1 LSPSVKNSTAIL
13 LFYIVPFKKQNQP
26 HGFCFFEFP
35 TFGNSIA
42 KSTVT
47 LYNIVNR
54 LVKMHKGGERMRIA
68 VCDDEKIIRNITVR
82 LLQEYSKLVSI
93 DFDIVTF
100 SSGEELLRYP
110 QELQIVLMDIEMEG
124 IDGIQTTEQMY
135 RKNSNTLVIL
145 LTSHVKRFKDG
156 YKVHAFRFMTK
167 PISKEE
173 FKEYMNDAVAEIL
186 GNKVITLRKD
196 GVDVKINIKSILYIS
211 AQLGYTEIWTAKDT
225 YRSENSLLMWEEQLG
240 PKLFFR
246 CHKKYLVNIS
256 QIEDLTVN
264 IILKSGELIE
274 VSRRKYPELRE
285 IFMNF
290 NVTH

>member
-1 LSPSVKNSTAIL
+1 
-13 LFYIVPFKKQNQP
+13 
-26 HGFCFFEFP
+26 
-35 TFGNSIA
+35 
-42 KSTVT
+42 
-47 LYNIVNR
+47 
-54 LVKMHKGGERMRIA
+54 MRVA

-93 DFDIVTF
+93 DLEILTF
-100 SSGEELLRYP
+100 SSGEELLRYDK
-110 QELQIVLMDIEMEG
+110 ELQIVLMDIEMEG
-124 IDGIQTTEQMY
+124 IDGIQTTEKMY
-135 RKNSNTLVIL
+135 HKSPNTIVIL
-145 LTSHVKRFKDG
+145 LTSHIKRFKDG

-173 FKEYMNDAVAEIL
+173 FKEYMNDAIAEVL
-186 GNKVITLRKD
+186 GNKVINLRKD
-196 GVDVKINIKSILYIS
+196 GIDLKLNVKSILYIS

-225 YRSENSLLMWEEQLG
+225 YRSENSLVMWEEQLD

-256 QIEDLTVN
+256 QIEDLTMN
-264 IILKSGELIE
+264 IVLKSGEIIE